1 MRNFTATLLLALLA
15 AVLPSLPRPAS
26 AQIVT
31 CYKKV
36 CAEYPDGTKICE
48 LTPVDC
54 SQVKMQ

>member
-1 MRNFTATLLLALLA
+1 MRNFAATLSLAFLV
-15 AVLPSLPRPAS
+15 AVLPSLPRPVS
-26 AQIVT
+26 AQVVT

-36 CAEYPDGTKICE
+36 CAEYPNGTKICE

>member
-1 MRNFTATLLLALLA
+1 MRNVAAILFLGFVA
-15 AVLPSLPRPAS
+15 AVPPFLSQPAS

-36 CAEYPDGTKICE
+36 CIEYPDGWKVCE

-54 SQVKMQ
+54 SQVKM

>member
-1 MRNFTATLLLALLA
+1 MRKLTATLLLAFVA

-36 CAEYPDGTKICE
+36 CTEYPDGWKFCE

>member
-1 MRNFTATLLLALLA
+1 MRTVTAALLLAFVTAL
-15 AVLPSLPRPAS
+15 LPSLPRPAS
-26 AQIVT
+26 AQILT

-36 CAEYPDGTKICE
+36 CAEYQDGTKICE